1 MVVIF
6 LNFLLLDGDS
16 KEMPGIGFCLHN
28 HSDDRR
34 SGCLVTKLLASLA
47 ATLTPAPAP
56 QLIKQHHGCF
66 HLHKFFITSC
76 S

>member
-6 LNFLLLDGDS
+6 LNFLLHDGDS
-16 KEMPGIGFCLHN
+16 KKMPEIGFCLD

-47 ATLTPAPAP
+47 TTLTRVVGSPSGPCLLP
-56 QLIKQHHGCF
+56 SL
-66 HLHKFFITSC
+66 L
-76 S
+76 